1 MESAF
6 TGLVRKHRV
15 PFRPN
20 ESITSHN
27 TIIAVLSGFLA
38 GPCVLFFLDPLPL
51 AVSVSPPPYSRH
63 PRSSVG
69 ATGMKERQ
77 SKGSLTRTNQPTD
90 AEGTRGRAVESVKH
104 SLKPVS
110 IKKLQ
115 KKIRKDLPG
124 VKTIHFSNQM

>member
-51 AVSVSPPPYSRH
+51 AVSVSPPLLSPSPQLGRCH
-63 PRSSVG
+63 RN
-69 ATGMKERQ
+69 ERTTEQ
-77 SKGSLTRTNQPTD
+77 
-90 AEGTRGRAVESVKH
+90 
-104 SLKPVS
+104 
-110 IKKLQ
+110 
-115 KKIRKDLPG
+115 G
-124 VKTIHFSNQM
+124 VINEN